1 MLRRYS
7 DALRFLN
14 TFTDYERMASVYAPG
29 DYNLERMRRLLTAL
43 GHPERA
49 FLSLHIAGTKGKGST
64 AHLAEAILREAGYRT
79 GLYTSP
85 HLVNMR
91 ERIRLGGVPVDEAE
105 FTWAMSEMESELR
118 RLRPTYFETMT
129 AAAFLIFARRKVDY
143 AVVEVGLGGR
153 LDATNVILPAACAI
167 TTIDYDHMD
176 KLGHTLREIAGEKA
190 GIIKPGVPVVS
201 SPQAPEARRVLL
213 ARATPFFPRF
223 RILPGRRFVL
233 RFTVEGARGR
243 AYRCALRALGEHQA
257 ANAATAIALVERSG
271 ARISPEIVR
280 RALEMVRLPGRVE
293 VVGRRPWVIV
303 DAAHNPVSARA
314 LAAALRKLPRR
325 RTILVFGA
333 SADKDYG
340 GMLRALLPGADL
352 AILTRAAS
360 SRAAAPSDLIR
371 KARGR
376 AALAAGSVPR
386 ALAMARKAAGPR
398 DAIVV
403 TGSFYVA
410 GEVLALLRPR
420 SE

>member
-14 TFTDYERMASVYAPG
+14 SFTDYERMASTYAPG
-29 DYNLERMRRLLTAL
+29 DYNLDRMRRLLTAL
-43 GHPERA
+43 GNPERA

-85 HLVNMR
+85 HLVDMR
-91 ERIRLGGVPVDEAE
+91 ERIRLDGIPVSEKE
-105 FTWAMSEMESELR
+105 FTWAMARMESELR

-129 AAAFLIFARRKVDY
+129 AAAFLIFARRKVEY

-167 TTIDYDHMD
+167 TAIDYDHMD

-190 GIIKPGVPVVS
+190 GILKPGVPVVS
-201 SPQAPEARRVLL
+201 SPQPPAARKVLL
-213 ARATPFFPRF
+213 ARSTPFFPRF
-223 RILPGRRFVL
+223 RVRSRGDVLKFTVDGMGGRRYGL
-233 RFTVEGARGR
+233 
-243 AYRCALRALGEHQA
+243 ALPALGEHQA

-271 ARISPEIVR
+271 AQCSPAQVR
-280 RALEMVRLPGRVE
+280 RALAGVRLPGRVE
-293 VVGRRPWVIV
+293 VQGRRPWLIV

-314 LAAALRKLPRR
+314 LVEALRSVPRR

-340 GMLRALLPGADL
+340 EMLRTLLPGTDL
-352 AILTRAAS
+352 AIFTRAAHP
-360 SRAAAPSDLIR
+360 RAASPSDLLR
-371 KARGR
+371 RARGR
-376 AALAAGSVPR
+376 AAVTAGSVAR
-386 ALAMARKAAGPR
+386 ALGMARKAAGPR

-410 GEVLALLRPR
+410 GEALALLSRR